1 MELTNALATFQ
12 RLMNQILY
20 SKLDSTVI
28 VYLDD
33 ILIYILGTK
42 EEHKEEVEKVL
53 QILEK
58 NNIMLNY
65 KKSELMKKEVTFLR
79 MIISDKGLKIET
91 QKTKA
96 I

>member
-1 MELTNALATFQ
+1 M
-12 RLMNQILY
+12 
-20 SKLDSTVI
+20 

-33 ILIYILGTK
+33 ILIYTPGMK
-42 EEHKEEVEKVL
+42 EKHEKKVEKVL

-58 NNIMLNY
+58 NDIMLNY

-79 MIISDKGLKIET
+79 MIISDKGLRMET